1 MREFRYE
8 RLLQWSECDP
18 AGIIF
23 FPHYARWM
31 VEGVNLLFLALDVDP
46 NGTTETGARRGLP
59 STGFSM
65 QFHAPA
71 NLHDRL
77 AHEILVT
84 RLGTKSLSFKHR
96 FLRAEHCLAEADE
109 VRVWTESDASGMR
122 ALPVPDAVR
131 ALLESSDRLTHPL
144 VRSPDAG
151 SLTSIQHS
159 KE

>member
-31 VEGVNLLFLALDVDP
+31 VEGVNLLFLALGVDP
-46 NGTTETGARRGLP
+46 NATTERGAQRGLP

-65 QFHAPA
+65 RFLTPA
-71 NLHDRL
+71 KLHDQL
-77 AHEILVT
+77 VHEVVVT

-96 FLRAEHCLAEADE
+96 FLRGEECLAEAEE
-109 VRVWTESDASGMR
+109 VRVWAESDASGMR
-122 ALPVPDAVR
+122 TLAVPDPVR
-131 ALLESSDRLTHPL
+131 QLLESSEPVNHPL
-144 VRSPDAG
+144 VRSPG
-151 SLTSIQHS
+151 SDPLQHTYS
-159 KE
+159 QKD